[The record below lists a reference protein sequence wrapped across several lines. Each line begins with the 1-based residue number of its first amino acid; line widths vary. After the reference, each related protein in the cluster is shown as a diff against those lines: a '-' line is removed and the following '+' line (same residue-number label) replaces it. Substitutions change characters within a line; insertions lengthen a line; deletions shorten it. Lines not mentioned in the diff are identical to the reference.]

1 MATAD
6 ESNLVEE
13 TLAPLL
19 TLAQALALALTTTLT
34 TTLTLTADESNLV
47 EERGGTA

>member
-34 TTLTLTADESNLV
+34 LTADESNLV